1 MCYFVVVFSPF
12 KMTEVDHFLSHFV
25 IVVKSLLMFYN
36 IILFV
41 LGFFFILA
49 GSIADYFFLTLT
61 RITCRRASICTRE
74 VLHMRLIA
82 WFVGL
87 ELKLL
92 NFHTFQA
99 ANATLVAV
107 NHISL
112 LQTFSKINA
121 LRCYFLFSF
130 FLFFYSMV
138 HSCSKS
144 HGSREQQV
152 AHTSEKI
159 GFFHCPGRLG
169 RELLVEHAVG
179 ARQLLLIDTLW

>member
-1 MCYFVVVFSPF
+1 MVDFIFILFLFIYLLQLIVMCYFVVVFSPF

-99 ANATLVAV
+99 ANATLVADLQQNQCATMLFFV
-107 NHISL
+107 FL
-112 LQTFSKINA
+112 L
-121 LRCYFLFSF
+121 SF
-130 FLFFYSMV
+130 FLQYGTFM
-138 HSCSKS
+138 
-144 HGSREQQV
+144 
-152 AHTSEKI
+152 
-159 GFFHCPGRLG
+159 L
-169 RELLVEHAVG
+169 
-179 ARQLLLIDTLW
+179 